1 MVICAAGL
9 SAQMPEDTIHLIQPE
24 LLNEDS
30 DGVDEEGFVVSWRD
44 IKSVSQVTFAVN
56 AWNPL
61 NGQLRVDQT
70 YGNFG
75 SNFTLFNRQK
85 YAEPII
91 RIEMVLDSGEL
102 EKEHITMIVGSFP
115 YTEEREAVMYGNLLI
130 WEFDWK
136 EDIRAFRIEMP
147 NQKEKNAQKVV
158 LPYIIVKSG
167 EQRRYGSSSSTGQTE
182 KNPPVP
188 GDPEPPKETLPVNDP
203 VQPID
208 TLQKGKNPRTQPVDM
223 LPEQTLPTS
232 PDVTTGNPQPQ
243 DPQKG
248 TQQEQIIETLRTKK
262 HLLDQLTEEE
272 VAFIEATAGSECAYA
287 CRMWSEDIPLIKQEK
302 SEACLAELRTMPYI
316 ELMKYVHAWMESF
329 ALIVSDLGS
338 MVGSSAETPDERI
351 YQMLPEMWVYGDAL
365 KEYLAHPE
373 DPHRTDKF
381 AMAVLDKL
389 PFVQTVDKCNLYDYI
404 HFKPQRLN

>member
-1 MVICAAGL
+1 
-9 SAQMPEDTIHLIQPE
+9 MPEDTIHLIQPE

-115 YTEEREAVMYGNLLI
+115 YTKEREAVKYGNLLI
-130 WEFDWK
+130 WEFDRK

-147 NQKEKNAQKVV
+147 NQKEKNTQKVV

-167 EQRRYGSSSSTGQTE
+167 EQRRYGSSSSTEQT
-182 KNPPVP
+182 KKDTLQQPI
-188 GDPEPPKETLPVNDP
+188 DPP

-208 TLQKGKNPRTQPVDM
+208 TLQKGKNPTQPVET
-223 LPEQTLPTS
+223 PVTS
-232 PDVTTGNPQPQ
+232 PEEPGYQAN
-243 DPQKG
+243 DPQQGGPQTMDKG
-248 TQQEQIIETLRTKK
+248 KEKELINILRTKK

-287 CRMWSEDIPLIKQEK
+287 CRMWSEDIPRIKQEK

-381 AMAVLDKL
+381 AKAVLEKL
-389 PFVQTVDKCNLYDYI
+389 PFVYTVDEYNLYDYI
-404 HFKPQRLN
+404 HFERKRLN